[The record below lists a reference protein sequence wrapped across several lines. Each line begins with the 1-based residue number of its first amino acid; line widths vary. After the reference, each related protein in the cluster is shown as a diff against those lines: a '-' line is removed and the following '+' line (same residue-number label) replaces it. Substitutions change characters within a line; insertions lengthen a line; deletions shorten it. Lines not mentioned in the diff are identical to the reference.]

1 MKSLL
6 SLFMVLIMYCP
17 LSADII
23 GDITVK
29 IIRVSFQN
37 DDLDGTTGNGDFLYL
52 TGLDM
57 CNEYT
62 IDPLPHDKFY
72 FESQLMAVDNYFR
85 AVSYGKFG
93 IDLGNSRVYPD
104 EDQSSYILSNTMDNY
119 HPYAEDDLHE
129 QRLTE
134 LFKEAVELAYFTD
147 GIEITSAEIVIIIHA
162 GIGQDF
168 SLPFLDPTPED
179 IPSTYVDA
187 EMLQT
192 YNNGPITIGNSTVEH
207 GIILPET
214 QNHLFYDI
222 AESMFS
228 TSSTPCEYQFGL
240 TGTFALMMGFAVG
253 LPPLW
258 DTESGESGIGIF
270 GLMDQGSNNG
280 RGLIPSTPDAWT
292 RVYAGWEEPKVV
304 KPGTNVQLAS
314 RSEDNLIKVDIN
326 SDEYFLIE
334 NRTNWFRDS
343 VSIDS
348 SRYLMYEQ
356 SGNEQRYPPFVEVL
370 FDTVEIEK
378 DENGVVTSIPDYDLG
393 LPASGLLIWHID
405 ENRINSGL
413 ISYSV
418 NGDRENRGVDLE
430 EADGAQDIGY
440 PNIFLFTDPTGGYF
454 GDMWFQGNPEYE
466 ALYENDNEPLE
477 FGPFTY
483 PNTKSNDG
491 ATTYLSISNMGLPN
505 DTMSFSVTNAM
516 LAYGFPDTSLH
527 IGLIYDLD
535 GDGVMDIIGGKD
547 SLWVAEEGDFSNK
560 LYFYST
566 TNEIYDFSV
575 GHFDGTDRLI
585 ACEKD
590 SSNTYV
596 SYFEI
601 NIGQNNVELV
611 SLDTLNFINA
621 LFVND
626 SLGNH
631 QYKQSSDDFFL
642 KAYVQ
647 NSDGSIDSV
656 QVPASMG
663 DLDLDGSA
671 EYVYELRLI
680 ADVPSSVIYLD
691 AKHLNGVTVSGFPL
705 DTMTN
710 HEAPLIK
717 DLIGDEHPEIVVQNI
732 YDEVIIINWQGELE
746 YRLSN
751 YGKIVCLS
759 EYEGRNAIVTE
770 SAIWLFDEVSE
781 NVGNEWTST
790 HHDFGNTRTL
800 HLNIPKRTPESAL
813 IDKDKTY
820 AYPNPVYDQSVK
832 IRIAVESAEKVE
844 IMIYDFAGYF
854 IKKLTLDTVTPGS
867 IHELLWNTK
876 NVESG
881 VYFANVTAENGSR
894 SETEIL
900 KIGVI
905 K

>member
-6 SLFMVLIMYCP
+6 LLFMVLIICYP
-17 LSADII
+17 LSAEIT
-23 GDITVK
+23 GYITVK
-29 IIRVSFQN
+29 VIRVSFQN

-253 LPPLW
+253 LQPLW

-348 SRYLMYEQ
+348 SRYLMNEQ
-356 SGNEQRYPPFVEVL
+356 S
-370 FDTVEIEK
+370 
-378 DENGVVTSIPDYDLG
+378 
-393 LPASGLLIWHID
+393 
-405 ENRINSGL
+405 
-413 ISYSV
+413 
-418 NGDRENRGVDLE
+418 
-430 EADGAQDIGY
+430 
-440 PNIFLFTDPTGGYF
+440 
-454 GDMWFQGNPEYE
+454 
-466 ALYENDNEPLE
+466 
-477 FGPFTY
+477 
-483 PNTKSNDG
+483 
-491 ATTYLSISNMGLPN
+491 
-505 DTMSFSVTNAM
+505 
-516 LAYGFPDTSLH
+516 
-527 IGLIYDLD
+527 
-535 GDGVMDIIGGKD
+535 
-547 SLWVAEEGDFSNK
+547 
-560 LYFYST
+560 
-566 TNEIYDFSV
+566 
-575 GHFDGTDRLI
+575 
-585 ACEKD
+585 
-590 SSNTYV
+590 
-596 SYFEI
+596 
-601 NIGQNNVELV
+601 
-611 SLDTLNFINA
+611 
-621 LFVND
+621 
-626 SLGNH
+626 
-631 QYKQSSDDFFL
+631 
-642 KAYVQ
+642 
-647 NSDGSIDSV
+647 
-656 QVPASMG
+656 
-663 DLDLDGSA
+663 
-671 EYVYELRLI
+671 
-680 ADVPSSVIYLD
+680 
-691 AKHLNGVTVSGFPL
+691 
-705 DTMTN
+705 
-710 HEAPLIK
+710 
-717 DLIGDEHPEIVVQNI
+717 
-732 YDEVIIINWQGELE
+732 
-746 YRLSN
+746 
-751 YGKIVCLS
+751 
-759 EYEGRNAIVTE
+759 
-770 SAIWLFDEVSE
+770 
-781 NVGNEWTST
+781 
-790 HHDFGNTRTL
+790 
-800 HLNIPKRTPESAL
+800 
-813 IDKDKTY
+813 
-820 AYPNPVYDQSVK
+820 
-832 IRIAVESAEKVE
+832 
-844 IMIYDFAGYF
+844 
-854 IKKLTLDTVTPGS
+854 
-867 IHELLWNTK
+867 
-876 NVESG
+876 
-881 VYFANVTAENGSR
+881 
-894 SETEIL
+894 
-900 KIGVI
+900 
-905 K
+905 